1 MMEKRFEICRRRED
15 TTCMQ
20 KYPVNVENMDI
31 YNGHRSG
38 RSEGSGEKYGWK
50 VRQGGKMG
58 REVGCS
64 SVVQMVPIGQVLWCE
79 AVVVV
84 NEGEGGAGK
93 GYCGGGMVAKEGL
106 GWWKWL

>member
-1 MMEKRFEICRRRED
+1 
-15 TTCMQ
+15 
-20 KYPVNVENMDI
+20 
-31 YNGHRSG
+31 
-38 RSEGSGEKYGWK
+38 
-50 VRQGGKMG
+50 MG